1 MINLS
6 LLKLKMRNILIKD
19 NCVDI
24 IEGNLANIK
33 DERWNNGFFH
43 YDGLQCWTRWRC
55 NCTQNK
61 TL

>member
-33 DERWNNGFFH
+33 DER
-43 YDGLQCWTRWRC
+43 
-55 NCTQNK
+55 
-61 TL
+61 